1 MPQETSPRMPSQ
13 IFDIKIFATP
23 AKALRSRFVGAFL
36 LFNWG
41 VMGWF
46 TIRAPSLGWAALT
59 LPLGLLGFVG
69 GFSQIRAARR
79 AREEPLAKW
88 NETVFGLRAYTQSR
102 SVELPWQRMVLT
114 EGSKPS
120 NAARPK
126 GDNIEVTISDSRI
139 FFLGWPEA
147 AKEGDD
153 RRGVDDVA
161 PRNILDLSL
170 FEKQDQQR
178 IVDTLRREIKRAN

>member
-1 MPQETSPRMPSQ
+1 MPRETSRKVPSQ
-13 IFDIKIFATP
+13 AFDTKIFATP
-23 AKALRSRFVGAFL
+23 ARALRSRFIGAFL

-41 VMGWF
+41 IMGWF

-79 AREEPLAKW
+79 AREEPIAQW
-88 NETVFGLRAYTQSR
+88 NETAFAFRTYTQNR
-102 SVELPWQRMVLT
+102 HTELPWQRMILT
-114 EGSKPS
+114 KGDKPS
-120 NAARPK
+120 NAARPTK
-126 GDNIEVTISDSRI
+126 DNIEVTLSEFRI

-147 AKEGDD
+147 AKEGDY

-161 PRNILDLSL
+161 PRNILDLNVL
-170 FEKQDQQR
+170 EKQDRQH
-178 IVDTLRREIKRAN
+178 IVDTLRRKIKGGR